1 MEYNLRRQLIMLSKR
16 LIYAFVF
23 QLVLCTV
30 IFANTGIAQR
40 KTIEEVKVSLN
51 LKEKSLTQFFKQ
63 VESKTDFKFTYTDN
77 LVDLSQAI
85 TVVENNKS
93 LYDILVMVSMQTQLN
108 FVQVNENIHVKA
120 KKENSEDKP
129 VEVVQKADIN
139 VKGVVKDATGQPLPG
154 VTVLVKGT
162 TTGTVTEL
170 DGSYTLTAPEGA
182 VLVFSFVG
190 YEVQEITIGN
200 QSIIDVTLQ
209 EDETSLEEVVV
220 IGYGTQKK
228 SDLTGA
234 IASVSGAETENQAVA
249 SVAQALQ
256 GKVAG
261 LNIRQTSGSPGAG
274 AEIRIRGMGSFG
286 ANSSPLVVVD
296 GVITNRGLMDMDPSN
311 IESVT
316 VLKDA
321 TSAAIYGSRGA
332 NGVVLITTKRGK
344 AGREKISF
352 QSFYSFD
359 QVINKIETVDADT
372 YEEMVND
379 FYGNQGLQVPY
390 PTVGTL
396 GVNTN
401 WQDEVFRTGGKQN
414 YSFSMSGGTEKNLHA
429 ITLSYYKGE
438 GIVVNSEYSRVNF
451 RVNNDIKPIDGLK
464 IGSSFGFSYGMSRQG
479 DPNGATSLALIY
491 APNVRPFNEDG
502 SYGIADRAGQ
512 PTTMTQPLVAAY
524 EPVNDDNRIGLIGNL
539 YAEYEIVSGLMF
551 KTSVGAE
558 YINLD
563 SKNFNPSYNFG
574 LGNINGIA
582 TLNRNISAT
591 QNVMID
597 NIFSYNKSIGNSHK
611 FDLLAGYTFQKERFE
626 FVRAFRNTF
635 SRNDSDLQVLDAAT
649 ANDIARGNYTE
660 WALQSYLGR
669 VNYSFKDKY
678 LLSSSI
684 RIDQSSRF
692 AKGNRT
698 GVFPSLSAGWVLS
711 NEEFLNNN
719 LGQISYLKLRTGFG
733 VLGNQDVGIYPY
745 QSVINPTLAYSMGM
759 SENVL
764 PGAAPTEFANQNIS
778 WEKTKTIGAGL
789 EVNLFQDQLG
799 FVLDYYDRI
808 TTDVLVRV
816 PLPFISG
823 LATFPYQNVGSVRNN
838 GIEFTVDY
846 RKTGVNS
853 DYLSYNIGFNITVN
867 KNEVTKLDSGLD
879 IIQAG
884 GGQGGVETRT
894 TQGYGINSFFGHIHD
909 GIFQSPEEIS
919 NSPFQPNAAPGD
931 IKFKDLNDD
940 GVINAQDRT
949 YIGSFLP
956 KQIIGFNSGMKYK
969 NFDLSVSV
977 TGDFGRD
984 QNIFARG
991 FAAARAAEATNIMWA
1006 DRWTGPGTS
1015 NYVPR
1020 IIGGD
1025 PNGNSRSSDFW
1036 IRSQNYVRV
1045 QNIQLGYN
1053 FSTEF
1058 IKKVGLEKMRIY
1070 VAGQNLFTITD
1081 FPGFDPE
1088 TSATAY
1094 PIPRSVFAGLNLG
1107 F

>member
-1 MEYNLRRQLIMLSKR
+1 MIQL
-16 LIYAFVF
+16 FF
-23 QLVLCTV
+23 CTV
-30 IFANTGIAQR
+30 LLANTGNAQR
-40 KTIEEVKVSLN
+40 KTLEEVIISVNLTDKSLN
-51 LKEKSLTQFFKQ
+51 QFFRL
-63 VESKTDFKFTYTDN
+63 VESKTDFKFTFSNN
-77 LVDLSQAI
+77 LVNLKQRV

-93 LYDILVMVSMQTQLN
+93 VYDVLVSISTQTNLD
-108 FVQVNENIHVKA
+108 FVQVNENIHVK
-120 KKENSEDKP
+120 ENKTLFESNQVTFSNEDI
-129 VEVVQKADIN
+129 VVSGTVVDER
-139 VKGVVKDATGQPLPG
+139 GVPIPG

-162 TTGTVTEL
+162 TIGNATDL
-170 DGSYTLTAPEGA
+170 DGKYTLTAPEQS
-182 VLVFSFVG
+182 VLVFSFIG
-190 YEVQEITIGN
+190 YIPQEVTVSN
-200 QSIIDVTLQ
+200 RSIINVTLK
-209 EDETSLEEVVV
+209 EDQSSLDEVVV

-234 IASVSGAETENQAVA
+234 IASVSGEETENQAVA

-296 GVITNRGLMDMDPSN
+296 GIITNGGLMDMDPSN

-344 AGREKISF
+344 AGKEKISF

-359 QVINKIETVDADT
+359 QVVNKIGTVDAET
-372 YEEMVND
+372 YEGMVND
-379 FYGNQGLQVPY
+379 FYGNQGLLVPY
-390 PTVGTL
+390 PIVGAL

-414 YSFSMSGGTEKNLHA
+414 YSLSMSGGTEKNLHA

-438 GIVVNSEYSRVNF
+438 GIVVNSDYSRINF
-451 RVNNDIKPIDGLK
+451 RVNNDIKPINGLN

-491 APNVRPFNEDG
+491 SPNVRPFNEDG

-524 EPVNDDNRIGLIGNL
+524 ERVNDDNRIGLLGNI
-539 YAEYEIVSGLMF
+539 YAEYEIISGLKF

-563 SKNFNPSYNFG
+563 AKSFIPSYNFG

-597 NIFSYNKSIGNSHK
+597 NIFTYNLNINDSHNL
-611 FDLLAGYTFQKERFE
+611 DLLAGYTFQKERFE

-635 SRNDSDLQVLDAAT
+635 SRNDRDLQVLDAGT

-660 WALQSYLGR
+660 WALQSYLAR
-669 VNYSFKDKY
+669 VNYSFKDRY

-684 RIDQSSRF
+684 RVDQSSRF

-711 NEEFLNNN
+711 NEEFLSNN

-733 VLGNQDVGIYPY
+733 ILGNQDVGIYPY
-745 QSVINPTLAYSMGM
+745 QSVINPTLAYSMGR

-778 WEKTKTIGAGL
+778 WERTNTIGAGL

-799 FVLDYYDRI
+799 FIVDYYDRR

-838 GIEFTVDY
+838 GVEFTVDY
-846 RKTGVNS
+846 RKTGVNKN
-853 DYLSYNIGFNITVN
+853 YLSYNVGFNITIN
-867 KNEVTKLDSGLD
+867 NNEVTKLDSGLD

-894 TQGYGINSFFGHIHD
+894 TEGHGINSFFGHIHD
-909 GIFQSPEEIS
+909 GIFQSIEEIA

-931 IKFKDLNDD
+931 IKFKDINND
-940 GVINAQDRT
+940 GVIDANDRT
-949 YIGSFLP
+949 FIGSFLP
-956 KQIIGFNSGMKYK
+956 KQIIGFNSGMRYK
-969 NFDLSVSV
+969 NFDLSLSI

-991 FAAARAAEATNIMWA
+991 FAAARAAESTNIMWA

-1015 NYVPR
+1015 DFVPR

-1025 PNGNSRSSDFW
+1025 PNNNSRSSDFW
-1036 IRSQNYVRV
+1036 IRSQNYIRV

-1058 IKKVGLEKMRIY
+1058 IRRVGLEKMRIY
-1070 VAGQNLFTITD
+1070 IAGQNLFTFTD

-1088 TSATAY
+1088 TAATAY